1 MQPSSFHFYYTS
13 SYIKTT
19 PIASIRLSFG
29 NSFRCAQRCCLVICL
44 ATRYLLFRMYF
55 ARVSTIDA
63 IRRRSTSSKTIAMY
77 HRQNNSHINGI
88 PSCISIYLFSYVVNW
103 WHRYDAVNEHPRFSP
118 ITQRALIPNHAIV
131 MTSTTNAR
139 LYTHPSQSLS
149 FENAITL
156 SYNQPNCM
164 DPIHIDTP
172 TVYIS
177 SHINETCW
185 LFVLFIIWHWVWLDA
200 SQNQLYQV
208 NTYCFCCYCVCIWS
222 VMIWHWVRLDTS
234 QNQSYRVNTYCFCWY
249 SGYIWSVSCI
259 ITNNHWIS
267 ITPHFLYY
275 R

>member
-131 MTSTTNAR
+131 MTSTTIS
-139 LYTHPSQSLS
+139 TCFFCSSMPG
-149 FENAITL
+149 F
-156 SYNQPNCM
+156 
-164 DPIHIDTP
+164 IHIHP
-172 TVYIS
+172 KVLVS
-177 SHINETCW
+177 RMPSHYHTTNQI
-185 LFVLFIIWHWVWLDA
+185 VWIQYTLIL
-200 SQNQLYQV
+200 QRF
-208 NTYCFCCYCVCIWS
+208 T
-222 VMIWHWVRLDTS
+222 
-234 QNQSYRVNTYCFCWY
+234 
-249 SGYIWSVSCI
+249 
-259 ITNNHWIS
+259 
-267 ITPHFLYY
+267 
-275 R
+275 